1 MYNSKTKSYE
11 KKSIICIRNTAA
23 DNIIVLMNTTGWFRS
38 AKFGLQ
44 KFVLMPLQW
53 KTGYGTVPTI

>member
-1 MYNSKTKSYE
+1 M